1 MLFKIKNLVKF
12 ILAVIYYFQ
21 WISSIDAH
29 PVPDEDC
36 KVIGEIDQLK
46 KSKYPVQSESIAP
59 LFIIAYGLSLYP
71 SFTNIDPLSTHILDT
86 SFGTPKL
93 GIDAHLHM
101 KIPGNHWKFIS
112 SRYAEFLK
120 HYNGTKIQMILIDSS
135 TVSSKLDKYFYSE
148 QLIKME
154 ELPNSLNAYV
164 IGKKELT
171 SSPLM

>member
-1 MLFKIKNLVKF
+1 MTWINYVVKNLIDTDNTFICLKSSCNIWNSTVKTC
-12 ILAVIYYFQ
+12 YFRSKT
-21 WISSIDAH
+21 SSNSFWRSYIDAH

-46 KSKYPVQSESIAP
+46 KSKYPVQSASIAP

-93 GIDAHLHM
+93 GIDVHLHM

-120 HYNGTKIQMILIDSS
+120 HYNDTKIH
-135 TVSSKLDKYFYSE
+135 
-148 QLIKME
+148 
-154 ELPNSLNAYV
+154 NW
-164 IGKKELT
+164 
-171 SSPLM
+171 